1 MLFGD
6 NSCKFVNKQFLQKF
20 FPALLLVAGLVF
32 GYIFGFKKGEEKINL
47 KTAPLLNEAR
57 KYFQPIPEF
66 NSLSGRVLEIKD
78 NKIILEAAGLP
89 RNPFESVPT
98 RRVIGFDDSTR
109 VVKIVNK
116 NSAGYEKE
124 VEEYQ
129 KRLKASAGESVN
141 VKPPSLTE
149 EAPILISEIGA
160 GDTILVEAQSSIKTK
175 DSFEAVKIIF
185 QSRADS
191 SNSSNQL

>member
-1 MLFGD
+1 M
-6 NSCKFVNKQFLQKF
+6 NTSLQKNF
-20 FPALLLVAGLVF
+20 SLLVFLILGVAAAYAVG
-32 GYIFGFKKGEEKINL
+32 IKTGEKRLDSN
-47 KTAPLLNEAR
+47 TSRVLNEAR